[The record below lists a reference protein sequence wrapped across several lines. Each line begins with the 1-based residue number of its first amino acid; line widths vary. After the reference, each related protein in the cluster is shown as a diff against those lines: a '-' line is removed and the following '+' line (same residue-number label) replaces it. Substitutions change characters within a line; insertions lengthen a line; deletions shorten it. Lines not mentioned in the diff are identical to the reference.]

1 MAYSFFYFAMIQYS
15 SSLIFSIVSL
25 ENSQRL
31 PVIVEF
37 LTNVQAFIFNASG
50 LRSGLN
56 LRNKLDL
63 MSIRGS
69 SRFIPNGVVEFYSLR
84 ELIFRFNIRLKWI

>member
-1 MAYSFFYFAMIQYS
+1 MAYSFFYFALIEYS
-15 SSLIFSIVSL
+15 NSPICSIVSL
-25 ENSQRL
+25 ENCQRL

-37 LTNVQAFIFNASG
+37 LTKVPAFIFNASG

-63 MSIRGS
+63 LSI
-69 SRFIPNGVVEFYSLR
+69 
-84 ELIFRFNIRLKWI
+84 